1 MELFTLEGEV
11 NLRSAQAVHHF
22 TCSYLDNDLQLQ
34 EDLHFAIENIRGSLQ
49 FCNFFLKVCLA
60 FGALILFAGLIVVLV
75 GYATP
80 ARIEAFGE
88 DDLLFVD
95 R

>member
-1 MELFTLEGEV
+1 MELFTLEGEFKQP
-11 NLRSAQAVHHF
+11 LPCWFLWSCSRI
-22 TCSYLDNDLQLQ
+22 TCHCVLGQ
-34 EDLHFAIENIRGSLQ
+34 
-49 FCNFFLKVCLA
+49 VCLA
-60 FGALILFAGLIVVLV
+60 FGSLILFAGLIVVLV

-80 ARIEAFGE
+80 TRTEAFGE